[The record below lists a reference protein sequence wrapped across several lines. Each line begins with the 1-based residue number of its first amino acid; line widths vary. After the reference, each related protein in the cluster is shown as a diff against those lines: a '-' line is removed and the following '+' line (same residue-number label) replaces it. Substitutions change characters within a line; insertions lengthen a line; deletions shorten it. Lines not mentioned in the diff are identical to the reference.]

1 MVMLAAGRP
10 GSPCDP
16 FNERHSFRLFTGLF
30 CLPDLA
36 VAGLDSERGTMTR
49 TSTWVVVGLFSF
61 VPMLALAQDL
71 ATSIV
76 GVWKQTSLTR
86 KDVATGNVSPFLGEQ
101 QAGYR
106 IFTRGGHAFIF
117 NVYYPRKRPG
127 AEPTD
132 AERAEL
138 FKTSSAYTGTYRIDG
153 DKVVVKIDG
162 SWVES
167 WTGTDRSFALAIN
180 GNRMTMTTAPF
191 KNVVDG
197 REVVL
202 VSTLERAE

>member
-1 MVMLAAGRP
+1 
-10 GSPCDP
+10 
-16 FNERHSFRLFTGLF
+16 
-30 CLPDLA
+30 
-36 VAGLDSERGTMTR
+36 MTR
-49 TSTWVVVGLFSF
+49 PSMWLMTAL
-61 VPMLALAQDL
+61 LALVPLASVAQDL

-86 KDVATGNVSPFLGEQ
+86 NDVATGRTSPFSGEQ

-106 IFTRGGHAFIF
+106 VFTRGGHAFIF
-117 NVYYPRKRPG
+117 NVYHPRKRPAG
-127 AEPTD
+127 PDPSD

-138 FKTSSAYTGTYRIDG
+138 FKTSSSYTGTYRIEG
-153 DKVVVKIDG
+153 NKVVIKVDG

-167 WTGTDRSFALAIN
+167 WTGTERPFAIAIN

-191 KNVVDG
+191 RNAVDG
-197 REVVL
+197 QEVVL